1 MSDGSGNGGGA
12 FAYAWWT
19 AALVIVVLKLA
30 GAIDAPW
37 LAVTAPFW
45 GPVLA
50 IPAIAVAVA
59 LATVLAGGG
68 RRGRRP

>member
-1 MSDGSGNGGGA
+1 MSDGSNGGGT

-19 AALVIVVLKLA
+19 AAIVIVVLKLA

-45 GPVLA
+45 GPALA

-59 LATVLAGGG
+59 LVTGGG